1 MLIFFDLYYYREIVG
16 TRSVYRLF
24 FWLDTHLVLGLCLF
38 YTVVLVTRPAAATD
52 IRPRHRLVIGL
63 FLGFIMIWCGMVAAV
78 EEAAGNS
85 GVT

>member
-1 MLIFFDLYYYREIVG
+1 
-16 TRSVYRLF
+16 
-24 FWLDTHLVLGLCLF
+24 LCLF